1 MVQGHAIRTERLEA
15 RLTTEQ
21 KKKIEEAASIRGIS
35 ISDFVI
41 TSAHEAASRLIR
53 ENEVL
58 TLSERDRKTFFDLL
72 LNPPKPNKRALAAA
86 KRVKREIAS

>member
-1 MVQGHAIRTERLEA
+1 MAQAHTIRTERLEA
-15 RLTTEQ
+15 RLTAEQ
-21 KKKIEEAASIRGIS
+21 KEKIEEAAAIRGIS
-35 ISDFVI
+35 VSDFVI
-41 TSAHEAASRLIR
+41 TSAQEAASRLIR